1 MAQSLLSRIGYMK
14 IETVPTTRF
23 ALFCT
28 ALVVAW
34 FMLGDSAHAVGIR
47 DGHEL
52 GLIQFSASSRQNA
65 VSTYINNLI
74 GIGVRSGQSANGH
87 YFSSANS
94 TPRAVFVDDMDGGSA
109 PGHSVRAA
117 SPIIGPNIGPRPPGV
132 PDGGVTAMLLGA
144 ALGALGIARR
154 YLRT

>member
-1 MAQSLLSRIGYMK
+1 
-14 IETVPTTRF
+14 
-23 ALFCT
+23 
-28 ALVVAW
+28 
-34 FMLGDSAHAVGIR
+34 MLGDSANAVGIR

-52 GLIQFSASSRQNA
+52 GLIQFGASSRHND

-74 GIGVRSGQSANGH
+74 GIGVRSGESANGR

-94 TPRAVFVDDMDGGSA
+94 MPPAVLVDNMDGGSA
-109 PGHSVRAA
+109 PGHSVRTT

-144 ALGALGIARR
+144 ALGALGIVRR